1 MARGRIGAFLILA
14 LAACSDGND
23 RSDTRAQP
31 IASTQSIPASMQG
44 VSAKQL
50 FSSAPRSP
58 SAQPTQPLGRHSSGC
73 LAGGVQLEESGPTWQ
88 AMRLSRNRHWGHPDV
103 IDFTKKLSRFAATQ
117 PGWEGIYVGDIS
129 PPRGGPHSGHA
140 SHQIGLD
147 VDFWMLPPKR
157 LNLTRAERETLSS
170 ISLRRAN
177 GAYTN
182 EAYTRQHHEI
192 LKAAA
197 QDPRTTRIFVFPGAK
212 VRMCNEETGNKAW
225 LRKIRPWYGHH
236 YHFHVRLRCPRGAR
250 DCVEQEAPPPGDGC
264 AEAEEW
270 VRNILNP
277 PPPDPDAP
285 PPPKP
290 RGELRMTDLPGQ
302 CVAVLQSP

>member
-1 MARGRIGAFLILA
+1 MARWWIGAVMMLA
-14 LAACSDGND
+14 LVACGEDSE
-23 RSDTRAQP
+23 RSGTQPQP

-58 SAQPTQPLGRHSSGC
+58 SAQPTQALGRHSSGC
-73 LAGGVQLEESGPTWQ
+73 LAGGVQLAESGPSWQ

-117 PGWEGIYVGDIS
+117 PGWDGIYVGDIS
-129 PPRGGPHSGHA
+129 PPRGGPHSGHR

-147 VDFWMLPPKR
+147 VDFWMRPADR
-157 LNLTRAERETLSS
+157 LDLSRTERENLSS

-182 EAYTRQHHEI
+182 DAYTRQHHEI

-197 QDPRTTRIFVFPGAK
+197 QDPRTARIFVFPGAK
-212 VRMCNEETGNKAW
+212 VQMCNEETGDRSW
-225 LRKIRPWYGHH
+225 LRKIRPLWGHH
-236 YHFHVRLRCPRGAR
+236 YHFHVRLRCPKGAIG
-250 DCVEQEAPPPGDGC
+250 CVDQEAPPPGDGC
-264 AEAEEW
+264 EEAAQW

-285 PPPKP
+285 APKP
-290 RGELRMTDLPGQ
+290 RRELTIADLPGQ
-302 CVAVLQSP
+302 CVSVLQSP